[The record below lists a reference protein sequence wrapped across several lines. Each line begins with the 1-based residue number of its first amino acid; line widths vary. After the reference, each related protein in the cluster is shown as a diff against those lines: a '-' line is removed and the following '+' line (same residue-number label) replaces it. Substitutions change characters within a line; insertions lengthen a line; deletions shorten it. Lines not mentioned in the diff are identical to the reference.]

1 MTDPNQPRQ
10 PKDMKGLLRFC
21 VEATKNEDAP
31 DLSDPEKILNDMDPE
46 KRKWLEEALN
56 SMSVDIVEQLVNG
69 IKILNSNAPVDE
81 KEEVL
86 DLLEDWLGNIDMAV
100 NFHKVGGFTSLRK
113 CLKSSSP
120 GLRSG
125 ASNLIAEISQNN
137 PYCQDKFIEEH
148 FLELLLNQVD
158 TDSDEMCQVK
168 AMYAI
173 SCISRE
179 HPKALTKLGS
189 LDGWSVLLR
198 AIQRDNVKLTT
209 KGCYFLT
216 SAVTVSDSVAQHLLE
231 MGMITQLAGIL
242 HTDFGPH
249 HEHVLAALRSLMV
262 RLPAAKEQARSP
274 SLGLESLLLHRRT
287 ELRGQDEFLE
297 CVEHCE
303 ALLHHLAPEFVPTE
317 EWQEV
322 EEWQGVP
329 PGCHVK
335 VDLQSGKKLARV
347 EVATDR

>member
-1 MTDPNQPRQ
+1 MADPNQPRQ

-21 VEATKNEDAP
+21 VEATKNEDVP
-31 DLSDPEKILNDMDPE
+31 DLSDPEKILNDMDPM
-46 KRKWLEEALN
+46 RRNWLEEALN

-69 IKILNSNAPVDE
+69 IKILNSNAPIDE

-86 DLLEDWLGNIDMAV
+86 DLLEDWLGNIDMAI
-100 NFHKVGGFTSLRK
+100 NFHKVGGFSSLRS
-113 CLKSSSP
+113 CLQSPSP

-137 PYCQDKFIEEH
+137 PYCQDKFIEEQ
-148 FLELLLNQVD
+148 FLELLLYQVD
-158 TDSDEMCQVK
+158 TDSDDTCQVK

-179 HPKALTKLGS
+179 HPKALTKLSS

-216 SAVTVSDSVAQHLLE
+216 SAVTVSESVAQHLLE

-242 HTDFGPH
+242 HMNFGPH
-249 HEHVLAALRSLMV
+249 HEHVLAALRSLV
-262 RLPAAKEQARSP
+262 TRLPEAKDQARSP
-274 SLGLESLLLHRRT
+274 SLGLESLLLLRRT
-287 ELRGQDEFLE
+287 ELRGQEEFLE

-303 ALLHHLAPEFVPTE
+303 ALLQLLAPEFVATD

-322 EEWQGVP
+322 QEWQGVP

-335 VDLQSGKKLARV
+335 VDLQTGKKTARL
-347 EVATDR
+347 ETQTDR